1 MVPKRETK
9 GELNK
14 GSQNQQ
20 TEKGQ
25 PTSIKNRRME
35 TPASLQSSVP
45 RSVWNMF
52 EGQSLIL
59 DSLVQVHLQ
68 SREVEGLITEDNV
81 VPLFP
86 NDVA

>member
-1 MVPKRETK
+1 
-9 GELNK
+9 
-14 GSQNQQ
+14 
-20 TEKGQ
+20 
-25 PTSIKNRRME
+25 
-35 TPASLQSSVP
+35 
-45 RSVWNMF
+45 MF

-68 SREVEGLITEDNV
+68 SQEVEGLITEDNV